1 MEAINN
7 KLLFILSLII
17 LYCIMICLLLWLFRN
32 LSRTLNKF
40 YKRFNEEGIEVGTKN
55 GALIVEY
62 LHLNEVKFPILASIH
77 RNAIPIGYQKMSIKI
92 YLQAAI

>member
-1 MEAINN
+1 
-7 KLLFILSLII
+7 
-17 LYCIMICLLLWLFRN
+17 MICLSLSLFCN

-77 RNAIPIGYQKMSIKI
+77 RNAIPVGYQKMSIKI